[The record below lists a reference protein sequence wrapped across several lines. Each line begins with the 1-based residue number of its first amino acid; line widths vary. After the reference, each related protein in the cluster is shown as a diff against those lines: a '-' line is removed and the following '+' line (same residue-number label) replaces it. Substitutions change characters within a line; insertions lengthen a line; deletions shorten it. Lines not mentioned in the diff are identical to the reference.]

1 MATEFND
8 VYRSKF
14 ILLTTFTK
22 DGRAKPTPV
31 RGTPEDGKLLVFTG
45 RDSWKIKRI
54 RNTPRVTIA
63 ACSRLGRSTSDP
75 VDAIATVLPESQT
88 QRVYRTRLRQ
98 AGLVGGAIYR
108 IFTKLGGGLDNRAA
122 LEITPSAAR
131 APA

>member
-31 RGTPEDGKLLVFTG
+31 RGTPAGGKLLVFTG

-63 ACSRLGRSTSDP
+63 ACSRLGRATSDP
-75 VDAIATVLPESQT
+75 VDGIATVLPESET
-88 QRVYRTRLRQ
+88 QRVYATRLQQ
-98 AGLVGGAIYR
+98 AGVVGGAVYR
-108 IFTKLGGGLDNRAA
+108 VFTKLGGGLDSRAA
-122 LEITPSAAR
+122 VEIVPRAAG